1 MKYLDDRPVFE
12 DDRRIAE
19 AWARGG
25 REAETAEREAIK
37 QEKRDKERRNAEA
50 FRRMQEEAREKR
62 QRELLEG
69 AVREPWEADEGDD
82 VSSDEDLETEDDFA
96 PDGETAGSKAAKEG
110 AFKMKIIDIEDEDE
124 SSDEEEPAAAAAPPV
139 RGSNAWAAATKS
151 SAAKSKIAI
160 VEEDSDD
167 DEGADEESAPVA
179 GSPAPSSA
187 KGKHAAHSPPQLD
200 SLV

>member
-1 MKYLDDRPVFE
+1 LKYLDDRPVFE

-69 AVREPWEADEGDD
+69 AVREPWEADEGED
-82 VSSDEDLETEDDFA
+82 VSSDEELETEI
-96 PDGETAGSKAAKEG
+96 G
-110 AFKMKIIDIEDEDE
+110 
-124 SSDEEEPAAAAAPPV
+124 
-139 RGSNAWAAATKS
+139 R
-151 SAAKSKIAI
+151 
-160 VEEDSDD
+160 
-167 DEGADEESAPVA
+167 
-179 GSPAPSSA
+179 
-187 KGKHAAHSPPQLD
+187 AH
-200 SLV
+200 V